1 MAEYLESDFSEE
13 DNEMRKCVAILLGL
27 LVMAFSAVCFAADS
41 FQMIYE
47 AKNFTEGMKDNQALT
62 ETFTTPYGP
71 LKFQMRKLWQTGND
85 KRMHLI
91 AWLNDK
97 RIAEQHYPKVEKGY
111 TFRVIKDTSNSELYF
126 VIESVERACLFG
138 YSAGAQKLVT
148 YIDSQNYAH
157 ANGAIPSIV
166 ALKDG
171 DLILAFEK
179 GGSAPVRS
187 RYQFEWDDSTKWFS
201 YTDIGG
207 GWSPVSEEK
216 Q

>member
-1 MAEYLESDFSEE
+1 
-13 DNEMRKCVAILLGL
+13 MRKCVAVVLGL
-27 LVMAFSAVCFAADS
+27 LVMALSAVGFAADS
-41 FQMIYE
+41 FQQVYE

-71 LKFQMRKLWQTGND
+71 IRFQMRKLWQTGSD
-85 KRMHLI
+85 KRLHLI
-91 AWLNDK
+91 AWLKDK
-97 RIAEQHYPKVEKGY
+97 RIDESYFPKVEKGY

-138 YSAGAQKLVT
+138 YSPDAQKFVT

-157 ANGAIPSIV
+157 ADRAVPCIV

-171 DLILAFEK
+171 DLVLAFEK
-179 GGSAPVRS
+179 NGPTPTHA
-187 RYQFEWDDSTKWFS
+187 RYQFEWDPDTKWFS

-207 GWSPVSEEK
+207 GWSPIDEDK